1 MRFRFLSLLILFL
14 PLLLPAQSKEFAA
27 VLYPHS
33 ATPDTVYLTSEN
45 LNKAEKL
52 TLQSLMGITAKQKP
66 RILRDVSNHKK
77 LLRNAHVV
85 IVDSFYQNLDALV
98 TKFSPL
104 FKGYILCRTND
115 RSANVAI
122 SLSSPLQALVVPE
135 EMEQRIRSTGVER
148 LIDVRGKDET
158 WALKYYGDK
167 FSKKTAS
174 YQDASG
180 DRGNCLADYSIFT
193 NSFQFWDR
201 RAKGRL
207 AKKVYKRMDEGAS
220 FFGVWP
226 DEYKSVEQ
234 FSKYSLMTH
243 ASDWAIN
250 LSTLT
255 NLPVPIAQQKTA
267 DSFSVTTGVHTVCFV
282 MSDGD
287 NIQWLLQAFNDTA
300 TWNNPR
306 IKNLNLGWTISP
318 ALTEL
323 APVVYNRY
331 IELLSQNGTGRNTL
345 IASPSGRGYYFPSL
359 YPSLDKEIERL
370 QPFLKNAALRIIN
383 IIDIDK
389 SKMNPSAYLRQPQID
404 ALFLY
409 SFGKHYT
416 ARKGEIT
423 WHEGKPCIG
432 GRFALWEGAYDAAS
446 LAAELNRAST
456 DINNANGY
464 SLVPVHVWSRG
475 VRDVEACIRLLNP
488 SVRVV
493 APDEFVWLVKKNLSP
508 Q

>member
-1 MRFRFLSLLILFL
+1 MRFLLLAFLSFFI
-14 PLLLPAQSKEFAA
+14 PLLLPAQSKDS
-27 VLYPHS
+27 VGNLYPHS
-33 ATPDTVYLTSEN
+33 AAPDTVYLTSEN

-52 TLQSLMGITAKQKP
+52 TLQSLMGVTAKQKP
-66 RILRDVSNHKK
+66 RILRDVSNHKD

-85 IVDSFYQNLDALV
+85 IIDSFYQNLDGLLK
-98 TKFSPL
+98 KFAPL
-104 FKGYILCRTND
+104 FRGYILCRAND

-135 EMEQRIRSTGVER
+135 ELEDRVRATGLER
-148 LIDVRGKDET
+148 LMDVRGKDET
-158 WALKYYGDK
+158 WALKNHGDS
-167 FSKKTAS
+167 FSKITAS

-180 DRGNCLADYSIFT
+180 DRGNCLADYTIFT

-207 AKKVYKRMDEGAS
+207 AKRVYRRMDEGGT

-234 FSKYSLMTH
+234 FSKHSLMTH

-255 NLPVPIAQQKTA
+255 NLPVPIGKQKTV
-267 DSFSVTTGVHTVCFV
+267 DSFVVTPGVHTVCFV

-306 IKNLNLGWTISP
+306 LKDLNLGWTISP

-331 IELLSQNGTGRNTL
+331 VELLSQQGRGRNTL

-359 YPSLDKEIERL
+359 YPSLTNEMNRL
-370 QPFLKNAALRIIN
+370 DPFLQKAGLRIIN

-389 SKMNPSAYLRQPQID
+389 SKMNPSVYLAQAQID

-416 ARKGEIT
+416 GRSGQIT

-432 GRFALWEGAYDAAS
+432 GRFALWDGAYDASS
-446 LAAELNRAST
+446 LAAELNKAST
-456 DINNANGY
+456 DISNADGY
-464 SLVPVHVWSRG
+464 SLIPVHVWSRG
-475 VRDVEACIRLLNP
+475 VKDVESCIRLLNP
-488 SVRVV
+488 TVRVV
-493 APDEFVWLVKKNLSP
+493 APDEFVWLIKKNLRHD
-508 Q
+508 